1 MLVHFIKLF
10 QSFEEKKAIL
20 NGYSTV
26 GLVWICPGGLKY
38 RAPSYDANNTFLG
51 QYSIFLGFDLQFQE
65 TKTCLNMECQT
76 FNNFCHIVRL
86 VFCNKIPLQYNVT
99 NA

>member
-10 QSFEEKKAIL
+10 QSFEKKAIL

-26 GLVWICPGGLKY
+26 GLVWISPGGLKY

-65 TKTCLNMECQT
+65 TKTCLKLECQLLSI
-76 FNNFCHIVRL
+76 FLRIIRL
-86 VFCNKIPLQYNVT
+86 VFCNKIPPQYNVT